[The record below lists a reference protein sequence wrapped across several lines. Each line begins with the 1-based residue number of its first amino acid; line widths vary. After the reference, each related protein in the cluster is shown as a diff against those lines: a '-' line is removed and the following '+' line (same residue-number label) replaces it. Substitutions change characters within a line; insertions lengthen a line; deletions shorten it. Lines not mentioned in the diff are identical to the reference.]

1 MQNCIVR
8 GGYIVKQNVSTHDIS
23 IQRIIQYFRIINEIT
38 NYKFTDFEER
48 KKENYKRVRHYL

>member
-23 IQRIIQYFRIINEIT
+23 IQRIIFQDYQRNF
-38 NYKFTDFEER
+38 
-48 KKENYKRVRHYL
+48 